1 MFAVILCGGTMLLLW
16 MVCKLK
22 AQTKRD
28 KMVIAEALAALEHG
42 ASPDIW
48 LFILKQ

>member
-1 MFAVILCGGTMLLLW
+1 VILCGGALLLFW

-28 KMVIAEALAALEHG
+28 KTR
-42 ASPDIW
+42 W
-48 LFILKQ
+48 W